1 MQRILIWLQ
10 KNASIIFAHFVV
22 NISCKNLSG
31 MFQKMT
37 DKVMFWIA
45 KKLTILI
52 EKTKTGALDE
62 QQNHLLEFISGN
74 FETTNC

>member
-1 MQRILIWLQ
+1 
-10 KNASIIFAHFVV
+10 
-22 NISCKNLSG
+22 